1 MTDKHLCLHVPEFKE
16 LNYRRK
22 ILSDPETMSYNAGYN
37 LGFDGYDNE
46 TGCIDFP
53 ESEWADWYGY
63 FVNSEPERFYAYIEK
78 PDGEFIGEVNLHR
91 ASESN
96 SYNMGIVI
104 EAKHRRK
111 GYSVEALK
119 LLLKQ
124 AFEVMG
130 ADAVINDFED
140 MRISAVKIHLKAGFE
155 EVARKDGVTV
165 YKITRRKYFAVKG

>member
-1 MTDKHLCLHVPEFKE
+1 MTDKLLRLHVPEFNE
-16 LNYRRK
+16 LDYRRK

-37 LGFDGYDNE
+37 LDFDGYDNE

-63 FVNSEPERFYAYIEK
+63 FVNSGERFYAYIET
-78 PDGEFIGEVNLHR
+78 DGEFIGEVNLHG

-96 SYNMGIVI
+96 FYNMGIVI
-104 EAKHRRK
+104 EAKHRKK
-111 GYSVEALK
+111 GYAEASLK

-130 ADAVINDFED
+130 AEAVINEFEAE
-140 MRISAVKIHLKAGFE
+140 RISAVRTHLKAGFE
-155 EVARKDGVTV
+155 VVDSNDGITV
-165 YKITRRKYFAVKG
+165 YKITRRKYFADKD

>member
-1 MTDKHLCLHVPEFKE
+1 
-16 LNYRRK
+16 
-22 ILSDPETMSYNAGYN
+22 MSYNAGYN

-63 FVNSEPERFYAYIEK
+63 FIGQEPERFYAYIET
-78 PDGEFIGEVNLHR
+78 DGEFIGEVNLHR

-111 GYSVEALK
+111 GYAEEALK

-124 AFEVMG
+124 AFEVLG

-140 MRISAVKIHLKAGFE
+140 ERISAVRTHLKAGFE
-155 EVARKDGVTV
+155 AVDSNDGITV
-165 YKITRRKYFAVKG
+165 YKITRLKYFADKD